1 MNTDYVIYVQEDW
14 LLIDHIEPNKI
25 KYIIDFMISQNC
37 GFLMS
42 YLRSVSNSPPINTI
56 FENYIFQRIQGH
68 YMQPSIWKKNTLD
81 KMLLLNI
88 PILENESGAALD
100 LVSKENCYSLY
111 NTRFRDIASRT
122 LYFPHMHAL
131 YRGKWTFLKFPS
143 LKALVESY
151 GIDTSTRDVDTE
163 WIVDFQ

>member
-1 MNTDYVIYVQEDW
+1 
-14 LLIDHIEPNKI
+14 
-25 KYIIDFMISQNC
+25 
-37 GFLMS
+37 
-42 YLRSVSNSPPINTI
+42 
-56 FENYIFQRIQGH
+56 
-68 YMQPSIWKKNTLD
+68 MQPSICIKNTLD

-100 LVSKENCYSLY
+100 LVAKENCYSVH
-111 NTRFRDIASRT
+111 NTRFRDIALRT

-131 YRGKWTFLKFPS
+131 YRGKWTFLKFPG

-151 GIDTSTRDVDTE
+151 GIDTSAREVDTQ